1 MSVLVILAYGIAFVL
16 AIVLLRFFHGR
27 HCHWYWHVAA
37 IFGAL
42 AIGLV
47 PPPERWASPA
57 LDLAVGSVFIFLFMW
72 GAAAPL
78 FRVHHR

>member
-37 IFGAL
+37 IIGAL

-47 PPPERWASPA
+47 PPPERWSGPI
-57 LDLAVGSVFIFLFMW
+57 LDLAIGTVFVFLFMW